1 MQPLVKLEKRK
12 TLLGFSLHHHCWVRV
27 KFRCTGGRKSA
38 FVCEIMKRVHTF
50 AGEIVK
56 LCNFAFVRVCAVKLE
71 VGLVDDDFPSKPSLQ
86 GPFEF
91 SFQCGLDEAV
101 DHDKASCLEDPMQ
114 WVKMYE
120 YVYTR
125 DFRANPEV
133 CFGVCFFV
141 WITILYSWVVGTI
154 WSFTL

>member
-1 MQPLVKLEKRK
+1 
-12 TLLGFSLHHHCWVRV
+12 
-27 KFRCTGGRKSA
+27 
-38 FVCEIMKRVHTF
+38 MKRVHTF

-56 LCNFAFVRVCAVKLE
+56 LCNFAIVHVYAVKLE
-71 VGLVDDDFPSKPSLQ
+71 VGIVDDDFPSKPSLQ

-125 DFRANPEV
+125 DFRPNPEV
-133 CFGVCFFV
+133 CFGVCFSV
-141 WITILYSWVVGTI
+141 WITILYSWVAGTI
-154 WSFTL
+154 RSITL

>member
-1 MQPLVKLEKRK
+1 
-12 TLLGFSLHHHCWVRV
+12 
-27 KFRCTGGRKSA
+27 
-38 FVCEIMKRVHTF
+38 MKRVHTF

-56 LCNFAFVRVCAVKLE
+56 LCNFAIVHVYAVKLE
-71 VGLVDDDFPSKPSLQ
+71 VGIVDDDFPSKPSLQ

-125 DFRANPEV
+125 DFRPNPEV
-133 CFGVCFFV
+133 CFGVCFSV
-141 WITILYSWVVGTI
+141 WITILYSCGHHMEHHTLKEKVVKPAYLWCSTTESRFVSLRKQI
-154 WSFTL
+154 LCVQVPKAATH